1 MKKLFVLFTIF
12 CLCISCDSKES
23 TKKKKIETDPKA
35 LSESISRGNEL
46 YLDMCMNCHLSDG
59 KGVAKVFPPLD
70 NSDYLKKNR
79 KESIK
84 AVKYGMSGEIIVNG
98 EKYNS
103 QMLPL
108 GLSDDEVADVM
119 NYILNSWSN
128 KNEDMITVKEVEKII
143 Q

>member
-1 MKKLFVLFTIF
+1 MKKTLVLFTIF
-12 CLCISCDSKES
+12 CLCISCNSKES
-23 TKKKKIETDPKA
+23 TKKKKIEAKPKA
-35 LSESISRGNEL
+35 LLESINRGNEL
-46 YLDMCMNCHLSDG
+46 YVDMCINCHLADG
-59 KGVAKVFPPLD
+59 KGVAKIFPPLD

-84 AVKYGMSGEIIVNG
+84 AIKYGMSGEITVNG

-128 KNEDMITVKEVEKII
+128 KNEEMITVKEVEKAI